1 MILIEQAKEF
11 VEKQFKDKL
20 SNSYTY
26 HNISHTK
33 DVVAAVEIIAAH
45 EGVTEKELEML
56 LLAAW
61 FHDMG
66 YIHGCLKHEESSVV
80 FLKEFLATQPN
91 AALYQEQVA
100 QLIMTTVYSYEPQ
113 NKLEKIIKDADYYHL
128 SKREYVDSCGALR
141 AEWHN
146 LDQKTFSDAE
156 WWKENLNFLT
166 NKHQYYTTFAIT
178 NWQPLKDKNKKRLQ
192 KKIDK
197 LKIKSK
203 EEIVVAENRKKEEKP
218 DRAVDTLFRVTLN
231 NHTTLSGIAD
241 SKANIL
247 LSVNAIIISIA
258 LSILIPKL
266 DSPKNVHLMIPTFI
280 MLMSSVTTII
290 FAILSTRPKVT
301 KGVFS
306 RQDIENQ
313 KVNLLFFGNFYK
325 MPLEEY
331 QWAMNE
337 MMKDKDYLYNS
348 MIKDLYYLGV
358 VLEKKY
364 RLLRL
369 TYNFFMIGIIV
380 SVIAFVIAFKMA

>member
-1 MILIEQAKEF
+1 MNLIEQAKEF

-66 YIHGCLKHEESSVV
+66 YIHGCQKHEESSVV
-80 FLKEFLATQPN
+80 YLKEFLATQPN
-91 AALYQEQVA
+91 AVAYKEQVA

-128 SKREYVDSCGALR
+128 SKREYVDSSGALR

-156 WWKENLNFLT
+156 WWQENLNFLT

-178 NWQPLKDKNKKRLQ
+178 NWQPLKEKNKKRLK

-197 LKIKSK
+197 LKTNSK
-203 EEIVVAENRKKEEKP
+203 EEVVVAANRKKEEKP

>member
-1 MILIEQAKEF
+1 MNLIEQAKEF

-66 YIHGCLKHEESSVV
+66 YIHGCQKHEESSVV
-80 FLKEFLATQPN
+80 YLKEFLATQPN
-91 AALYQEQVA
+91 AVAYKEQVA

-156 WWKENLNFLT
+156 WWQENLNFLT

-178 NWQPLKDKNKKRLQ
+178 NWQPLKEKNKKRLK

-197 LKIKSK
+197 LKTNSK
-203 EEIVVAENRKKEEKP
+203 EEVVVAANRKKEEKP

-380 SVIAFVIAFKMA
+380 SVIAFVIAFKVA

>member
-1 MILIEQAKEF
+1 MNLIEQAKEF

-66 YIHGCLKHEESSVV
+66 YIHGCQKHEESSVV
-80 FLKEFLATQPN
+80 YLKEFLATQPN
-91 AALYQEQVA
+91 AVAYKEQVA

-156 WWKENLNFLT
+156 WWQENLNFLT

-178 NWQPLKDKNKKRLQ
+178 NWQPLKEKNKKRLK

-197 LKIKSK
+197 LKTNSK
-203 EEIVVAENRKKEEKP
+203 EEVVVAANRKKEEKP

>member
-1 MILIEQAKEF
+1 MNLIEQAKEF

-66 YIHGCLKHEESSVV
+66 YIQGCQKHEESSVV
-80 FLKEFLATQPN
+80 YLKEFLATQPN
-91 AALYQEQVA
+91 VVAYQEQVA
-100 QLIMTTVYSYEPQ
+100 QLIMTTVYGYEPQ

-156 WWKENLNFLT
+156 WWQENLNFLA
-166 NKHQYYTTFAIT
+166 NKHQYYTTFAIA

-197 LKIKSK
+197 LRIKSK

>member
-1 MILIEQAKEF
+1 MNLIEQAKEF

-66 YIHGCLKHEESSVV
+66 YINGCQKHEESSVV

-91 AALYQEQVA
+91 LLAYQEQVA

-156 WWKENLNFLT
+156 WWQENLNFLA
-166 NKHQYYTTFAIT
+166 NKHQYYTTFAIA

-197 LKIKSK
+197 SKSK

-380 SVIAFVIAFKMA
+380 SVIAFVIAFKMV

>member
-1 MILIEQAKEF
+1 MNLIEQAKEF

-33 DVVAAVEIIAAH
+33 DVVAAVKIIAAH

-66 YIHGCLKHEESSVV
+66 YIHGCQKHEESSVV
-80 FLKEFLATQPN
+80 YLKEFLATQPN
-91 AALYQEQVA
+91 VVAYQEQVA
-100 QLIMTTVYSYEPQ
+100 QLIMTTVYGYEPQ

-156 WWKENLNFLT
+156 WWQENLNFLA
-166 NKHQYYTTFAIT
+166 NKHQYYTTFAIA

-197 LKIKSK
+197 LKTKSK
-203 EEIVVAENRKKEEKP
+203 EEVVVPENRKKEEKP